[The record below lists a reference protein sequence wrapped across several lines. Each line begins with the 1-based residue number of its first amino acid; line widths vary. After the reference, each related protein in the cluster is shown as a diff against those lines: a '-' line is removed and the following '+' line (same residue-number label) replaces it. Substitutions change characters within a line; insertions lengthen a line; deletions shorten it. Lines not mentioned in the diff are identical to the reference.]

1 MIVDLGTLAQAVMQ
15 PWSAQWSHNLV
26 QVTVVLTVAIAQGLA
41 RSCRKTG
48 SHCCC
53 SCMGWRVVA
62 LGIGIDLVHR
72 SSHVGYMG
80 LAAGRILLGCI
91 EVLLG
96 CTENPVGYTDSTGH
110 GSRMLVAG
118 VRMAAAAA
126 VHILRR
132 MLLQPALVIYSVR
145 ANLCHS
151 RLAEHM
157 ADCTGLGW

>member
-15 PWSAQWSHNLV
+15 PWPAQWSRNLA
-26 QVTVVLTVAIAQGLA
+26 QVTAVLTVAIAQGLA
-41 RSCRKTG
+41 RSCRKTVP
-48 SHCCC
+48 HCCC
-53 SCMGWRVVA
+53 SCMGWRVAA
-62 LGIGIDLVHR
+62 LGIGVDLVHH

-80 LAAGRILLGCI
+80 LAAGTILVGCI
-91 EVLLG
+91 EVPLD
-96 CTENPVGYTDSTGH
+96 CTESPVDYTDSTGH

-118 VRMAAAAA
+118 VRMVAAA
-126 VHILRR
+126 VDIPRR
-132 MLLQPALVIYSVR
+132 MLLQPALVMYSVR